1 MTLRIPA
8 RARTVMG
15 KCRNVPVRRHEVVE
29 PEGVVD
35 VVGPEG
41 VVEVVGPEGVLEVV
55 GLEIVIEMGGL
66 EGGGHG
72 GE

>member
-29 PEGVVD
+29 
-35 VVGPEG
+35 PEG